1 MSDDARAIV
10 AAVLAAASAQTGR
23 PWRELHAGFGVILGE
38 LRPRL
43 TPEEREHREAWLANI
58 TADTADTAEGGGEPA
73 PEAGTVAERTP

>member
-23 PWRELHAGFGVILGE
+23 PWRELHAEFEVILEE

-43 TPEEREHREAWLANI
+43 TREEQEHREAWLANI
-58 TADTADTAEGGGEPA
+58 TADTADPAEGGGEPA
-73 PEAGTVAERTP
+73 SEVGTAAERTP